1 MRIKVRHETL
11 FTYSQPV
18 WLQPHIFRL
27 SPRLEGGIRL
37 FDRQFRVEPEPVQ
50 LSPCLD
56 AEGNGVM
63 HAWFSGTTDHLNVF
77 SSFEVE
83 TLRENPYDYL
93 LSRNADKLPVR
104 YDEGLRPVLTGYHT
118 RQFDDTTVAAFA
130 HELAAEAGSRTLDFL
145 SALNR
150 RIDETCP
157 RIVREEGPPY
167 PPEQTL
173 ALRTGSCRDVAVL
186 FVEACRA
193 VGLAARFV
201 SGYQSG
207 SMDDQAPRYMH
218 AWAEVFLPG
227 GGWRGYD
234 PTHGIATA
242 DQHVPVA
249 ASRESSDATP
259 VQGAFQGTGVK
270 SKMKA
275 VIEVH

>member
-1 MRIKVRHETL
+1 MRIKVKHET
-11 FTYSQPV
+11 FFVYSQPV

-27 SPRLEGGIRL
+27 SPRFDGALRL
-37 FDRQFRVEPEPVQ
+37 IERQFRVEPEPVQ
-50 LSPCLD
+50 LSPTLD

-63 HAWFSGTTDHLNVF
+63 HAWFSGTTDHLTVF

-93 LSRNADKLPVR
+93 LSRGADQLPVR
-104 YDEGLRPVLTGYHT
+104 YDEGPSSILAGYRV
-118 RQFDDTTVAAFA
+118 RQYDDAAVPAFA
-130 HELAAEAGSRTLDFL
+130 RELAEGVGSRTLDFL

-157 RIVREEGPPY
+157 RIVREEGSPY

-173 ALRTGSCRDVAVL
+173 ALQTGSCRDVAVL

-207 SMDDQAPRYMH
+207 GMDDQAPRYMH

-234 PTHGIATA
+234 PTHGVATA
-242 DQHVPVA
+242 DHHVPVA
-249 ASRESSDATP
+249 ASRESPDATP

-275 VIEVH
+275 VIEIQ